1 MIEQPPGRRGPSS
14 RPIIRTREYCTEREI
29 PARSTREYNIIPH
42 GENKRESCTERTIR
56 YGRRRIMLE
65 NLSCICTSAD
75 SAVFYSDIEY
85 RISTRSAFHW
95 RPRAHTNRPKAKGTR
110 FGTAIAYCP
119 NPVNRIT
126 RAHRR
131 LDRISN
137 IDTYADSE
145 SQLTNTT
152 PRSWL
157 LPSRSLNCSRHE
169 PN

>member
-85 RISTRSAFHW
+85 RISNINALGFSLAPTRSYESTKSERHSIW
-95 RPRAHTNRPKAKGTR
+95 NCDCLLPKPRKSNHPSASATR
-110 FGTAIAYCP
+110 
-119 NPVNRIT
+119 
-126 RAHRR
+126 
-131 LDRISN
+131 SN
-137 IDTYADSE
+137 IEY
-145 SQLTNTT
+145 
-152 PRSWL
+152 
-157 LPSRSLNCSRHE
+157 RHLR
-169 PN
+169 